1 MSRDYRETIIR
12 WRGRET
18 TVRTEL
24 STTVEKMEREHTRAV
39 KEAAIAIKTDALRT
53 VFNFPLD
60 KAEELAKLDTREE
73 RTNYVDAR
81 KGDPKIRYTNK
92 IPAGLV
98 EVAPGEWATPEAA
111 ESA

>member
-1 MSRDYRETIIR
+1 MPRDYRETVIR
-12 WRGRET
+12 CHGREK

-24 STTVEKMEREHTRAV
+24 STTVEKMERAHTRAV
-39 KEAAIAIKTDALRT
+39 KEAAIALKTDVLRT

-73 RTNYVDAR
+73 KTNYVDAR
-81 KGDPKIRYTNK
+81 KGYPKVRYTDK

-98 EVAPGEWATPEAA
+98 EVTPGEWATPEAA

>member
-1 MSRDYRETIIR
+1 MPRDYRETVIR
-12 WRGRET
+12 CHGREK

-39 KEAAIAIKTDALRT
+39 KEAAIALKTDVLRT
-53 VFNFPLD
+53 VFNFPPD
-60 KAEELAKLDTREE
+60 KAEELAKLDTKEE
-73 RTNYVDAR
+73 KTNYVDAR
-81 KGDPKIRYTNK
+81 RGYPKIRYTDK